1 MLLPCSFGMQRT
13 FAMVKPDGVRR
24 GLSGEIIRRVE
35 AKGLR
40 VIALKRMRIGQ
51 ALAERQY
58 GEHQGKPFFA
68 SLISF
73 ITSGPV
79 TAMVVEGPEA
89 IAQLRRMMGETDP
102 VKSSPGSIRGDLAVS
117 IEENV
122 IHGSAAPEDA
132 AREIE
137 LFFRPDEI
145 LT

>member
-1 MLLPCSFGMQRT
+1 MQRT

-35 AKGLR
+35 AKGFR
-40 VIALKRMRIGQ
+40 VIALKRMRIDQ
-51 ALAERQY
+51 ELAERHY
-58 GEHQGKPFFA
+58 GEHRGKPFFA
-68 SLISF
+68 GLIAF

-79 TAMVVEGPEA
+79 TAMVVEGPDA

-102 VKSSPGSIRGDLAVS
+102 VKSAPGSIRGDLAVS
-117 IEENV
+117 IDENV

-132 AREIE
+132 SREIE

-145 LT
+145 VT